1 MVKIFILV
9 LLTIMIALPAWA
21 VEEDKGEKLPSAIVF
36 PERWEEI
43 SCMDEE
49 KVKEGDEAGRITVS
63 GDYSVKYRVVF
74 PKDEEPTF
82 YQTGWQDTFTLDLDF
97 QVTEHLR
104 VGVSLKLTDILID

>member
-1 MVKIFILV
+1 MKIFILV
-9 LLTIMIALPAWA
+9 VLMSMLAMPAWA
-21 VEEDKGEKLPSAIVF
+21 EEEVKGEKLPPAIVF

-43 SCMDEE
+43 SRMGEEREKEE
-49 KVKEGDEAGRITVS
+49 KEAGRITVS

-74 PKDEEPTF
+74 PRDEQPTY

-104 VGVSLKLTDILID
+104 VGVSLKLTDILIDQ